1 MPGRRLIQDD
11 GGKLMTEPVHAALLD
26 HQALE
31 EIEMSTNLMIIAS
44 DSSGPLA
51 RAQVDAALGLC

>member
-1 MPGRRLIQDD
+1 VGGQHLPLQGD

-26 HQALE
+26 HQVLE

-44 DSSGPLA
+44 DSSAPSRWHKGTPLS
-51 RAQVDAALGLC
+51 G

>member
-1 MPGRRLIQDD
+1 
-11 GGKLMTEPVHAALLD
+11 MTEPVHAALLD